1 MKQRKEYMKNTKT
14 HLWVR
19 LVATTMKRMSV
30 LIVVLACCPVA
41 DAMDIWGQGEVP
53 RITNPADVPH
63 TLEEIWSGYDAHYD
77 THNPL

>member
-1 MKQRKEYMKNTKT
+1 MKNTKT

-41 DAMDIWGQGEVP
+41 GAMQPRVVGFNVGKGTMLNIANGDAF
-53 RITNPADVPH
+53 
-63 TLEEIWSGYDAHYD
+63 SF
-77 THNPL
+77 